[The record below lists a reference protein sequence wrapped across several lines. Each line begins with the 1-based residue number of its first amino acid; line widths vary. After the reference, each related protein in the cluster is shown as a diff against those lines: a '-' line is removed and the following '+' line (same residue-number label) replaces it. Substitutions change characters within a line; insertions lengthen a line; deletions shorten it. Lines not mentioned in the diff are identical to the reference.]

1 VNARRIASILLVATM
16 ATSAWYFFAYLVWWE
31 WNRAIIA
38 GVLFVAAE
46 VGFVTLLVF
55 SRVDRVSRQIADA
68 NREARVRARLDAAPN
83 ASRHFAWLRQPQQL
97 NVFVPVLL
105 GAGLIASGIAW
116 LVERI
121 ARLTGRSNTSASLSA
136 DLADLAPQPG
146 GFLGGGDPI
155 DLLQRP
161 RRR

>member
-1 VNARRIASILLVATM
+1 M
-16 ATSAWYFFAYLVWWE
+16 ATAAWYFFAYLVWWE
-31 WNRAIIA
+31 WNRALIA

-55 SRVDRVSRQIADA
+55 SRIDRVSRQIADA
-68 NREARVRARLDAAPN
+68 NREARVRVATRCRADALR
-83 ASRHFAWLRQPQQL
+83 RHFAWLRQPQQL
-97 NVFVPVLL
+97 SVFVPVLL

-121 ARLTGRSNTSASLSA
+121 ARLTGRSEHAASLST

-146 GFLGGGDPI
+146 GFLGGDDPI

>member
-1 VNARRIASILLVATM
+1 
-16 ATSAWYFFAYLVWWE
+16 
-31 WNRAIIA
+31 
-38 GVLFVAAE
+38 
-46 VGFVTLLVF
+46 
-55 SRVDRVSRQIADA
+55 
-68 NREARVRARLDAAPN
+68 VRARLDAAPN

-105 GAGLIASGIAW
+105 GAGIVASGIGW
-116 LVERI
+116 LIERI
-121 ARLTGRSNTSASLSA
+121 ARMTGRSNTSASLSA

>member
-1 VNARRIASILLVATM
+1 MSPRRIATILLLATM
-16 ATSAWYFFAYLVWWE
+16 ATAAYYFFAYLVWWE
-31 WNRAIIA
+31 WNRAAIA

-46 VGFVTLLVF
+46 VGFATLLVF
-55 SRVDRVSRQIADA
+55 ARFERVTRQIGDA
-68 NREARVRARLDAAPN
+68 NREARVRARLDAAPTT
-83 ASRHFAWLRQPQQL
+83 SRHFAWLRQPQQM

-105 GAGLIASGIAW
+105 GAGIAASGIAW
-116 LVERI
+116 LVERL
-121 ARLTGRSNTSASLSA
+121 ARMTGRSNTSASLSA
-136 DLADLAPQPG
+136 DLAELAPPTG

>member
-1 VNARRIASILLVATM
+1 MSARRIASVLLLATM

-31 WNRAIIA
+31 WNRALIA

-55 SRVDRVSRQIADA
+55 SRMDRVSRQIGGAS
-68 NREARVRARLDAAPN
+68 REARVRARLDAAPS
-83 ASRHFAWLRQPQQL
+83 AARHFAWLRQPQQL
-97 NVFVPVLL
+97 SVFIPVLL
-105 GAGLIASGIAW
+105 GAGIVASGIAW

-121 ARLTGRSNTSASLSA
+121 ARLTGHSNTSASLSA
-136 DLADLAPQPG
+136 ELADLAPQPG